1 MEVQENNSFY
11 RVRCRRYCV
20 LICIYSFVIIYRDLS
35 NHTTVVDPL
44 PTEGRYEQPSA
55 LAAASLATAHGE
67 TAGSVLETVLAVSE
81 DHVYEPIP
89 ADSDLSPVTKYENCP
104 LPIPQESLTHIY
116 NTTSHKSESANFSYD
131 YVTTVRC
138 TTALPEPLAS
148 SKSNGYSVP
157 RKARDG
163 SQIPNSEGE
172 GYGKLNIEFPQDSSV
187 HVYNTTSHGVKPAN
201 PGCNFAPEVT
211 VSPEEAS
218 ASSKA
223 CMNVYSVPRK
233 LGDESQLQKASADS
247 EQYATLDVGSLPALQ
262 YTNFGP
268 PSGAVPNP
276 YQSLPR
282 NFGDC
287 TGSDSTRCEGQEDS
301 SDEEEYIKMY

>member
-1 MEVQENNSFY
+1 M
-11 RVRCRRYCV
+11 
-20 LICIYSFVIIYRDLS
+20 
-35 NHTTVVDPL
+35 VDPL
-44 PTEGRYEQPSA
+44 STGGLYEQPPT
-55 LAAASLATAHGE
+55 LAATPLATAHGG
-67 TAGSVLETVLAVSE
+67 ADGSTLETVLAVNE
-81 DHVYEPIP
+81 DHIYEPIP

-104 LPIPQESLTHIY
+104 LSIPQESLTHVY
-116 NTTSHKSESANFSYD
+116 NTTSHKTESANFSYD

-138 TTALPEPLAS
+138 TTALPEPSA
-148 SKSNGYSVP
+148 SNGYSVP
-157 RKARDG
+157 RKARDE
-163 SQIPNSEGE
+163 SQMPNSEGE
-172 GYGKLNIEFPQDSSV
+172 GYSKLNMEFPQDSSV
-187 HVYNTTSHGVKPAN
+187 HVYNTTSHGVKPGEAAN
-201 PGCNFAPEVT
+201 PGCNFVPEVT

-247 EQYATLDVGSLPALQ
+247 EGYATLDVGSLPALQ

-301 SDEEEYIKMY
+301 RDEEEYIKMY